1 MERGDLEI
9 TMVDS
14 MKDLLL
20 MEKLMEEQ
28 KLAIDISYMK
38 ENGKKENR
46 MEQVNRYG
54 RMNKESSRLSILV
67 NISKEKSMDLGNI
80 DRRME

>member
-28 KLAIDISYMK
+28 KLAIDISCMK

-46 MEQVNRYG
+46 MEQENRYG